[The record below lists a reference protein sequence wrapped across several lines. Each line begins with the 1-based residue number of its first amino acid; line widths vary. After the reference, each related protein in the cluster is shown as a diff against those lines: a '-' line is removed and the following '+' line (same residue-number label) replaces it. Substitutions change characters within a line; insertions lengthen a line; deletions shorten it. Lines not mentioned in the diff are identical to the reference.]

1 MKKFIVIILLC
12 VFSFETYAQQTSS
25 IKKENENYI
34 ANREKKIGN
43 IKLSLDSISEN
54 YYMISGE
61 GVAGNI
67 GVFVGE
73 SGVYMV
79 DNQWSALA
87 PRIKDIISSIT
98 DKPLKLIINTHFHF
112 DHTNGNIAFRKDG
125 VPIIA
130 HINARKRMMQR
141 QVLRGYLSV
150 VQKPYPME
158 ALPSLTFTDEI
169 KYYDGEEIIELKYYP
184 NAHTDGDV
192 IVHFKKADIYHTGD
206 IFVTYGIPVID
217 PDGGG
222 DIYALIETLEFLI
235 SDSKESSKFIP
246 GHGPVS
252 SKKDLIIF
260 RELLNMI
267 LKNVVESYKQGKNL
281 NQTIA
286 YTKSKI
292 DENIKGINK
301 DVFITLIYEMVER
314 HEVRD

>member
-1 MKKFIVIILLC
+1 MKNFIVLIVLSI
-12 VFSFETYAQQTSS
+12 FSFETYAQNTSS
-25 IKKENENYI
+25 LKKEDENYI
-34 ANREKKIGN
+34 PNLIEEIGN
-43 IKLSLDSISEN
+43 IKLSLDTISEN

-98 DKPLKLIINTHFHF
+98 DKSIKLIINTHFHF
-112 DHTNGNIAFRKDG
+112 DHTNGNEAFRKEG
-125 VPIIA
+125 IPVISHA
-130 HINARKRMMQR
+130 NARKRMMQR
-141 QVLRGYLSV
+141 QVLRGFGSV
-150 VQKPYPME
+150 VQKPYPKE
-158 ALPSLTFTDEI
+158 ALSNLTFTDGI
-169 KYYDGEEIIELKYYP
+169 KYYDGEEIIELRYFP

-192 IVHFKKADIYHTGD
+192 IVHFKKADIDHTGD

-260 RELLNMI
+260 RELLNII

-286 YTKSKI
+286 HTKSQI
-292 DENIKGINK
+292 DEKVGGINK
-301 DVFITLIYEMVER
+301 DEFIALVYEMVER